1 MTEITAGKIN
11 ENLGGSLF
19 MVAAMALFAVED
31 AAIKAASAQLPVAQV
46 LILFGLGGAVL
57 FAVAAR
63 LRREPILTAAV
74 LSGPMRVRACFEVTA
89 RLSYVLALALT
100 PLSATTAILQA
111 TPIVVVLGAA
121 ILFREAVSWQRWA
134 AILVGLAGVL
144 IVLRPGAESFSP
156 LSILALIGM
165 LGFAGRDLASR
176 AAPRSIA
183 TSVLGVY
190 GFAAVV
196 LAGIIYALL
205 WERQAFILPDISASL
220 ILSAGVACGVLA
232 YAALMKAMRTGAVS
246 VVTPFRYSRLLFG
259 VALGVLAF
267 GERLDPPTIVGSVI
281 IVLAGIII
289 LKPAPA
295 PSPSAPHIP

>member
-1 MTEITAGKIN
+1 MTEITAGKTN
-11 ENLGGSLF
+11 DNLAGSLF
-19 MVAAMALFAVED
+19 MVLAMALFALED
-31 AAIKAASAQLPVAQV
+31 AAVKAASAHLPVSQILV
-46 LILFGLGGAVL
+46 LFGLGGVVL
-57 FAVAAR
+57 FAAAAR
-63 LRREPILTAAV
+63 LRQEPILTAAV
-74 LSGPMRVRACFEVTA
+74 LSHSMWVRACFEVTA
-89 RLSYVLALALT
+89 RLAYVLALALT

-121 ILFREAVSWQRWA
+121 VLFRETVSWQRWA
-134 AILVGLAGVL
+134 AILVGLVGVL
-144 IVLRPGAESFSP
+144 IVLRPGADSFSP

-176 AAPRSIA
+176 AAPPSIA

-196 LAGIIYALL
+196 LAGGIYGLL
-205 WERQAFILPDISASL
+205 WERQAFILPDASTAL
-220 ILSAGVACGVLA
+220 TLSAGVVCAVVA

-267 GERLDPPTIVGSVI
+267 GERLDPPTIIGSLI

-289 LKPAPA
+289 LKPASPA
-295 PSPSAPHIP
+295 ARHIP